1 MNILFHNKRIISK
14 FSQKNVFQTNLASK
28 LNIPYRQNLQ
38 IRYYARTSRRPTTTT
53 KEDETTTQETG
64 LWGQQPQKQKPE
76 YITTEEPE
84 EGADGTTEDDLTP
97 EMRRHFSKVY
107 GLLMAGAGLSTV
119 GVLAATFAPMLTM
132 PAMIAAFVPVL
143 AVSFMSP
150 TPERRT
156 LRQNLF
162 LSAAFL
168 LGMGISP
175 LVLTS
180 SPGAVFAA
188 LMGTSAIFGGFSLA
202 ALKAKKSSMLML
214 GGVLGGGLL
223 VILAASLAHLL
234 LPLLGVTNP
243 AFLAMLYNINLYGGL
258 GLFSLYICYDTQNMA
273 QQFKDGNEDHVQPA
287 LSMFLNLFNIFVRL
301 LAIFRND

>member
-1 MNILFHNKRIISK
+1 MNILFHNKKVFSK
-14 FSQKNVFQTNLASK
+14 FTPKNVFQTNLPSK
-28 LNIPYRQNLQ
+28 LNILHRQNLQ
-38 IRYYARTSRRPTTTT
+38 IRYYARVSRRPTTTT
-53 KEDETTTQETG
+53 KEETTTQETG
-64 LWGQQPQKQKPE
+64 LWGRTQPQKPE
-76 YITTEEPE
+76 YITNEEPLE
-84 EGADGTTEDDLTP
+84 EDEDKTVESDLTP
-97 EMRRHFSKVY
+97 ELRRHFSKVY

-119 GVLAATFAPMLTM
+119 GVLAATFAPALAM

-143 AVSFMSP
+143 AVSFM
-150 TPERRT
+150 TPAPEKRT

-188 LMGTSAIFGGFSLA
+188 LMGTTAIFGGFSLA
-202 ALKAKKSSMLML
+202 ALKAKKKSMMML

-243 AFLAMLYNINLYGGL
+243 AFLAMLYNVNLYGGL
-258 GLFSLYICYDTQNMA
+258 GLFSLFICYDTHNMA
-273 QQFKDGNEDHVQPA
+273 QQFALGNDDHVTPA
-287 LSMFLNLFNIFVRL
+287 MSMFLNIFNIFVRL
-301 LAIFRND
+301 LSIFRSD